1 MQSFYA
7 IYRKEMG
14 HYFVSPIAYIFIGIF
29 LFLSAYFFNYF
40 LGAVIEQALR
50 MEMQGMQFGMPPEVD
65 VPVRVM
71 GAFFGLLA
79 TLVLFFTPILTMGV
93 YAEERKRGTMELLMT
108 SPVTE
113 TQIVLAKFFAS
124 FTLFMLML
132 LPTASYLVFMFAH
145 SEPMP
150 PWRLLFA
157 GYAGVL
163 LLGGALLALGTFISS
178 LTENQLIAAVL
189 TFAAFLLLWVLD
201 IGNANGGGT
210 GLAAVFGY
218 LSVIGHYQDFS
229 RGVIDTSALIYY
241 FSFMILFIF
250 LTVRSIDSMR
260 WRRA

>member
-29 LFLSAYFFNYF
+29 LFLSAWFFNFF
-40 LGAVIEQALR
+40 LSATIQQSFT
-50 MEMQGMQFGMPPEVD
+50 MEMRGMQFGMPPEID
-65 VPVRVM
+65 VPGQVM
-71 GAFFGLLA
+71 RGFFGLLS

-113 TQIVLAKFFAS
+113 TQIVLGKFLAS
-124 FTLFMLML
+124 LSLFVLML
-132 LPTASYLVFMFAH
+132 LPTASYVIFMCLR
-145 SEPMP
+145 SDPMP
-150 PWRLLFA
+150 PWRMVFA

-163 LLGGALLALGTFISS
+163 LLGGSLLALGTFISS

-189 TFAAFLLLWVLD
+189 TFAAFLFVWVLD
-201 IGNANGGGT
+201 LGSNATGGIG
-210 GLAAVFGY
+210 AVIQY
-218 LSVIGHYQDFS
+218 LSVIRHYEDFT

-241 FSFMILFIF
+241 FSFIALFIF

>member
-29 LFLSAYFFNYF
+29 LFLSAWFFNYF
-40 LGAVIEQALR
+40 LSAMIQQSFT
-50 MEMQGMQFGMPPEVD
+50 MEMRGMQFGMPPEID
-65 VPVRVM
+65 VPGQVM
-71 GAFFGLLA
+71 RGFFGLLS

-113 TQIVLAKFFAS
+113 TQIVLGKFLAS
-124 FTLFMLML
+124 LSLFVLML
-132 LPTASYLVFMFAH
+132 LPTASYVIFMCLR
-145 SEPMP
+145 SDPMP
-150 PWRLLFA
+150 PWRMVFA

-163 LLGGALLALGTFISS
+163 LLGGSLLALGTFISS

-189 TFAAFLLLWVLD
+189 TFAAFLFVWVLD
-201 IGNANGGGT
+201 LGSNATGGIG
-210 GLAAVFGY
+210 AVIQY
-218 LSVIGHYQDFS
+218 LSVIRHYEDFT

-241 FSFMILFIF
+241 FSFIALFIF